1 MVPPFLSRQ
10 GGPLMKCC
18 FDETSVQC
26 SSLKDSYSLA
36 NLFYLGALPVYA
48 LLPVFLFHTP
58 TQTMLYYLSSGYYIP

>member
-48 LLPVFLFHTP
+48 
-58 TQTMLYYLSSGYYIP
+58 QTKLYYLSSGYYIP